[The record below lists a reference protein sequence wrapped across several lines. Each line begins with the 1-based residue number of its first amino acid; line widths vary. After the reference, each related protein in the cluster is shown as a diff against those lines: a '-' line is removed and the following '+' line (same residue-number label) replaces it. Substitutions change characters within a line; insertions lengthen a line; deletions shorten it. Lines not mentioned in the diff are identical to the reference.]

1 MKINLSIIIPV
12 YEAKN
17 TIVKSIQSINNQIL
31 KTDLKM
37 EVLLIIDD
45 GKNYKNII
53 PKVNK
58 SIKLKILSTGGIKT
72 GPGNAR
78 NVGLLKAKGNYIG
91 FLDADDEWSETYIE
105 NMYNLARKYDLAFA
119 PTRVY
124 RNEEFIHEFRGKVKD
139 YLSITDIGEVPCSF
153 HPFVKRE
160 RQGMFNNLKS
170 QDVYN
175 ACSLIN
181 KINKK
186 VKIATSA
193 YYKLNLRE
201 KSVTTE
207 DGFTHKINIAYKKN
221 QIESTK
227 AGNHKIA
234 RVFAMRRIINRRY
247 SSWLQDNRGSFYEY
261 LSQKEK

>member
-1 MKINLSIIIPV
+1 M
-12 YEAKN
+12 
-17 TIVKSIQSINNQIL
+17 
-31 KTDLKM
+31 
-37 EVLLIIDD
+37 
-45 GKNYKNII
+45 
-53 PKVNK
+53 
-58 SIKLKILSTGGIKT
+58 
-72 GPGNAR
+72 
-78 NVGLLKAKGNYIG
+78 
-91 FLDADDEWSETYIE
+91 
-105 NMYNLARKYDLAFA
+105 
-119 PTRVY
+119 
-124 RNEEFIHEFRGKVKD
+124 
-139 YLSITDIGEVPCSF
+139 PCSF
-153 HPFVKRE
+153 HPFVKRDK
-160 RQGMFNNLKS
+160 QGKFNNLKS

-175 ACSLIN
+175 ALSLIN

-186 VKIATSA
+186 IKIATSA

-221 QIESTK
+221 QIESTI